1 MVIQNYAFVNPIL
14 SIVNRGN
21 YLRNNI
27 KQKKINKNNSNKD
40 KELKNNQF
48 DKVLKVLLKTPP
60 KPKKENKD

>member
-1 MVIQNYAFVNPIL
+1 
-14 SIVNRGN
+14 
-21 YLRNNI
+21 LRNNI